1 MLKGFYLTLM
11 MGPLSTSPVPGEVI
25 DALLRI
31 SVTNSAGQASGFQLT
46 FALSRDSPIGRELL
60 PDGFFDPPNRVQI
73 LITVYGQ
80 TEVIMDGVIT
90 RQEVAPSNQPGA
102 STLTITGSDVSQ
114 MMDLI
119 DFSGFPWPAM
129 PAEARVAV
137 MIAKYAPYGM
147 IPAIVPTPFIAVENP
162 INKIPSQRGTD
173 LNYIKQLANDVG
185 YTFYLDSILTDIPY
199 VDNLLVDV
207 QGVKNIAY
215 WGPEVKVGSVGSV
228 QPALSVNLDADTNV
242 ESLSFSYDGLGKK
255 VHLFW
260 VKPEQSPLSF
270 PLPVPDISILNPPLG
285 KSVPMPLGTVN
296 LNTPDNPKKDDATA
310 KLDIPKAIMRG
321 LARAADSANVIS
333 ASGSLDVTRYG
344 RVLKAR
350 QLVDVRGAG
359 ELYDGTYYVKSVT
372 HNIQRGSYKQNFT
385 LSRNARRSLTS
396 RVGGSLVSKVGGYLT
411 SKVEDIL

>member
-1 MLKGFYLTLM
+1 
-11 MGPLSTSPVPGEVI
+11 MGSLSASPVQRDVI

-46 FALSRDSPIGRELL
+46 FALSQNSLIGQELL

-73 LITVYGQ
+73 LVTIDGQ
-80 TEVIMDGVIT
+80 TDIIMDGVIT

-129 PAEARVAV
+129 PAEARVAI

-147 IPAIVPTPFIAVENP
+147 IPTVVPTPFIAVPNP
-162 INKIPSQRGTD
+162 IHKIPSQRGTD
-173 LNYIKQLANDVG
+173 LNYIKQLASDVG
-185 YTFYLDSILTDIPY
+185 YVFYVTPILEDIPY
-199 VDNLLVDV
+199 VDTLTPILN
-207 QGVKNIAY
+207 VKNIAY
-215 WGPEVKVGSVGSV
+215 WGPEVKVGPV
-228 QPALSVNLDADTNV
+228 QPALSVNLDVATNV

-255 VHLFW
+255 LHLLW
-260 VKPEQSPLSF
+260 VKPKQSPLAF
-270 PLPVPDISILNPPLG
+270 PVPIPDISILNPPLG
-285 KSVPMPLGTVN
+285 KRLPIPLGTVN
-296 LNTPDNPKKDDATA
+296 LSTPNNPTKDDDTT
-310 KLDIPKAIMRG
+310 KLEIPEVLMRG
-321 LARAADSANVIS
+321 LARAAQSADVIS

-344 RVLKAR
+344 QVLKAR

-385 LSRNARRSLTS
+385 LSRNARKSLTS
-396 RVGGSLVSKVGGYLT
+396 KVGGSLISKV
-411 SKVEDIL
+411 KDIL